1 MGHGHEHG
9 LHGADA
15 GAGHSHATAAH
26 PSDHRHGLWHE
37 NRAFSKQRLLI
48 SMALTGSMMI
58 VEFAGGI
65 LTGSLALVSDAG
77 HMFTHFFALGI
88 SYFAIRIASLPVAP
102 EKSFG
107 WFRAEI
113 LAAFVN
119 GLFLGLATLV
129 IAYEAV
135 VRFFR
140 PVEIA
145 GAEMLALA
153 VLGLAVNLISAGL
166 LWGASRGDLNVRS
179 AFFHM
184 LGDTLSSVGV
194 VIGAVVIMMTGHV
207 WVDPLLSLVIA
218 LVIGVWSYRLL
229 AQSVRILME
238 SVPEG
243 INLADLNRLLRE
255 VDPAVRDVHDL
266 HVWEITG
273 DMRAMTAIAV
283 VDPATPV
290 GDTARIMSRMRE
302 VARQWFAIGHAIIQ
316 VEPPSQPQES
326 AKLDP

>member
-1 MGHGHEHG
+1 MGHGHH
-9 LHGADA
+9 HVTSAADA
-15 GAGHSHATAAH
+15 GAVHPREAAAH
-26 PSDHRHGLWHE
+26 PADHRHGLWHE
-37 NRAFSKQRLLI
+37 NRAVSRQRLLI

-135 VRFFR
+135 MRFFR

-145 GAEMLALA
+145 GGEMLALA
-153 VLGLAVNLISAGL
+153 VLGLAVNLVSAGL
-166 LWGASRGDLNVRS
+166 LWGAVRGDLNVRS

-194 VIGAVVIMMTGHV
+194 VVGAVAIMLTGQL

-218 LVIGVWSYRLL
+218 LVIGIWSYGLL

-238 SVPEG
+238 SVPQG
-243 INLADLNRLLRE
+243 LDLGGLVRAIQE
-255 VDPAVRDVHDL
+255 VDPAVLRVHDL

-273 DMRAMTAIAV
+273 DMRAMTAIVA

-290 GDTARIMSRMRE
+290 GETSRIMARMRQ
-302 VARQWFAIGHAIIQ
+302 VAKERFAIGHAIIQ
-316 VEPPSQPQES
+316 MEPPAE
-326 AKLDP
+326 

>member
-1 MGHGHEHG
+1 MSHTHDHGTHE
-9 LHGADA
+9 AA
-15 GAGHSHATAAH
+15 VRAGHPHETAAH
-26 PSDHRHGLWHE
+26 PADHRHGLWHE
-37 NRAFSKQRLLI
+37 NRAVSRQRLLI
-48 SMALTGSMMI
+48 SMALTGLMMV
-58 VEFAGGI
+58 VEFVGGI
-65 LTGSLALVSDAG
+65 LAGSLALVSDAG
-77 HMFTHFFALGI
+77 HMFTHLFALGV

-113 LAAFVN
+113 LAALVN

-135 VRFFR
+135 VRFLR

-145 GAEMLALA
+145 GTEMLVLAL
-153 VLGLAVNLISAGL
+153 VGLAVNLVSAGL
-166 LWGASRGDLNVRS
+166 LWGAIRGDLNVRS

-194 VIGAVVIMMTGHV
+194 VAGAIVIMWSGQV

-218 LVIGVWSYRLL
+218 LVIGVWSYRLMT
-229 AQSVRILME
+229 QSVRILME
-238 SVPEG
+238 SVPQG
-243 INLADLNRLLRE
+243 LDLEDLGRSLQA
-255 VDPAVRDVHDL
+255 VDPAVRGVHDL

-283 VDPATPV
+283 VDPLTPV
-290 GDTARIMSRMRE
+290 GETAGIVARMRQ
-302 VARQWFAIGHAIIQ
+302 VARERFAIGHAIIQ
-316 VEPPSQPQES
+316 VEPPAPQE
-326 AKLDP
+326 AAELDR